1 MLEVDKVDTFDFNG
15 EILHDGKNAVYWLVV
30 TSFLFSSGENMF
42 VGLIFR
48 GLFTTFSSFV
58 P

>member
-42 VGLIFR
+42 VGLIF
-48 GLFTTFSSFV
+48 
-58 P
+58 